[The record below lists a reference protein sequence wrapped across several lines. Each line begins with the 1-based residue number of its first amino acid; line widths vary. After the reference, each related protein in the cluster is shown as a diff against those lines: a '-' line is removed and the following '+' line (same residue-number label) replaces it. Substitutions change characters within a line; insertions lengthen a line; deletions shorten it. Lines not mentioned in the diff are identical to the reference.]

1 VNENKKLITS
11 ENLMKS
17 ELESIKAQIKRIEE
31 ENEETLKKDLE
42 TQQQKLE
49 KKFKREMEIL
59 NEKIYI
65 KDKQID
71 ELEKICQNSQGQ
83 SLSSPTKDGED
94 ISSISEKIRSEYI
107 AAIETLQTNLENLKL
122 KYQNEVSGRKD
133 DNLAY
138 KERIRDYKRK
148 IKILES
154 EKGKHYFLI

>member
-1 VNENKKLITS
+1 
-11 ENLMKS
+11 MKN
-17 ELESIKAQIKRIEE
+17 ELESIKAQIKQIEE

-65 KDKQID
+65 KDKQIED
-71 ELEKICQNSQGQ
+71 LQKICQNSQGQ
-83 SLSSPTKDGED
+83 FLSSPTKDGED

-138 KERIRDYKRK
+138 KESIRDYKRK

-154 EKGKHYFLI
+154 EKGMHNLLIMLFRLFKWKPY